1 MRKLLSAFSL
11 NMLEYPNGDIKFAS
25 IRRPSDFDGYQSYV
39 GNAAVAREL
48 GVDIG
53 RGRVELQ
60 PGDECV
66 IAVANVRGL
75 HPDDDLPPN
84 TVIKFYALKL
94 S

>member
-11 NMLEYPNGDIKFAS
+11 NMLSYPSGDISFS
-25 IRRPSDFDGYQSYV
+25 FIRRPRDFDGFESYV
-39 GNAAVAREL
+39 GNAAVAKEL
-48 GVDIG
+48 GVKVG

-66 IAVANVRGL
+66 IAVANLRGL

-84 TVIKFYALKL
+84 TTIKFYALKL